1 MPDLSLCSGES
12 SVLFIVN
19 LYFLQYIFKN
29 CLSNGKGLLGG
40 NKLKNPVLK
49 YGLNYSVS
57 LDTYS
62 SPSKQPAC
70 CRYPCRAGTNTSKQT
85 SKVCHQEKIR
95 GETYGEE
102 CPVH

>member
-12 SVLFIVN
+12 SVLFIVH

-57 LDTYS
+57 LDTYF
-62 SPSKQPAC
+62 PIKTAC
-70 CRYPCRAGTNTSKQT
+70 LLSLPLQSWDKYVKAD
-85 SKVCHQEKIR
+85 I
-95 GETYGEE
+95 
-102 CPVH
+102 

>member
-49 YGLNYSVS
+49 YGLNYCVIRHVFPHQNS
-57 LDTYS
+57 LLVVVT
-62 SPSKQPAC
+62 PAEL
-70 CRYPCRAGTNTSKQT
+70 GQ
-85 SKVCHQEKIR
+85 IR
-95 GETYGEE
+95 QSRHLKYATRRR
-102 CPVH
+102 